1 MLSDAERILIGQNDG
16 AEAGRLPRD
25 YLRLFA
31 RLSGGLV
38 LRQAE
43 PTFERQLRLLLDSTE
58 ETRESILADMAIAGR
73 LAARDPDNAAW
84 QRDLSV
90 SHERLGD
97 VQVAQ
102 GDLSGALESHRA
114 AMAIRERLAARDPD
128 NTVWQRDLSVAHARV
143 AEVSLRL
150 HNTADAREMA
160 AKALAKARENATRF
174 PKDRRIAADIP
185 GFEDLARRAGVLP
198 P

>member
-1 MLSDAERILIGQNDG
+1 
-16 AEAGRLPRD
+16 
-25 YLRLFA
+25 
-31 RLSGGLV
+31 
-38 LRQAE
+38 
-43 PTFERQLRLLLDSTE
+43 
-58 ETRESILADMAIAGR
+58 
-73 LAARDPDNAAW
+73 
-84 QRDLSV
+84 
-90 SHERLGD
+90 
-97 VQVAQ
+97 
-102 GDLSGALESHRA
+102 
-114 AMAIRERLAARDPD
+114 
-128 NTVWQRDLSVAHARV
+128 VWQRDLSVAHARV